1 MSNQS
6 QSQSGISVEKCT
18 NLTKHIREVSV
29 REQIQVNPHLRVTPH
44 IAGHVLG
51 AVMWEIEIDGK
62 RILYTGDYSGDE
74 GGVIP
79 SYQISPSL
87 LPLDMLIMECTYGN
101 TDFKSLDDRR
111 NQLIQ
116 SITNTIQEGGKV
128 LIPCYGIG
136 YTQELIAMI
145 QKAWKD
151 HNLTVTCSWCSS
163 LGSNLLLI
171 TRHQE
176 HLAPI
181 LLILYLDNADT
192 LNQSR

>member
-6 QSQSGISVEKCT
+6 QSQSSISVEKCT
-18 NLTKHIREVSV
+18 NLTKHIREVAV

-101 TDFKSLDDRR
+101 TDFKSLEDRR

-116 SITNTIQEGGKV
+116 SITSTIQEGGKV

-145 QKAWKD
+145 QRAWED
-151 HNLTVTCSWCSS
+151 HNFTVSCWLYCL
-163 LGSNLLLI
+163 LGSYLLFL
-171 TRHQE
+171 TRHKE
-176 HLAPI
+176 YLTSI
-181 LLILYLDNADT
+181 LFILYLDIPD
-192 LNQSR
+192 SFY